1 MYACICVYMYIC
13 GLLCEV
19 IFFNDVFLKWL
30 SATGGMHIQ
39 IAIPQYVNGNFIICC
54 RSAPMATLKIR
65 YLFGNILA

>member
-1 MYACICVYMYIC
+1 MYIC